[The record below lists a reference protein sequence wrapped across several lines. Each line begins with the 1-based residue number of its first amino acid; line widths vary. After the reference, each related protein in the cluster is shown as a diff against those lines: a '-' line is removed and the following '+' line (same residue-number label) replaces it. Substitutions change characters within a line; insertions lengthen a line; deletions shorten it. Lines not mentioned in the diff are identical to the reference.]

1 MRCPCLKTLWV
12 FSYFPPASV
21 AGGNQ
26 ILLFK
31 KWIRLFRITQ
41 GNEVLR
47 LLSLIIS
54 LSKNDGAHSVER

>member
-1 MRCPCLKTLWV
+1 MRCPRLKTLWV

-21 AGGNQ
+21 AGGNP

-47 LLSLIIS
+47 LLSHN
-54 LSKNDGAHSVER
+54 KSVQK